1 MNMPDPGVVS
11 REEYD
16 KLLSDYQHVCFQLA
30 ELKRMLFGSK
40 SERFHSKEEDPLQ
53 LDLFALQAQPESLPE
68 ENQTVSYERREAKKR
83 PARSSF
89 PEHLHRQEEILE
101 PESIPEGAVKI
112 GESVTEILEYKPAEV
127 YVRRIVRPKYVVPG
141 SEGEGCVVIAPM
153 PHTPIEKG
161 NAGASILSHICVSKF
176 IDHLPFYRQARI
188 FKRDK
193 IPVPESTLKG
203 WFRATCQLL
212 EPLYEKLTG
221 EIRSQAY
228 LQVDES
234 PIPVLTADKPGATH
248 KGYMWVFNAPE
259 SGLACFCYD
268 KSRAGEVVDHFLGDY
283 SGTLQTDAYAGYDRY
298 KQRKEVA
305 LLGCAAHCRRK
316 FEHSKESDPLRS
328 RRALE
333 LFGRLYGIEE
343 MARLGALS
351 PEKRH
356 ELRLRESVPV
366 MKELKGQLEDW
377 RMEILPRSPIGVA
390 TAYTL
395 NVWERLEKIMTN
407 GIYEIDNNLIENRIR
422 VLALGRRNYMF
433 AGSHEGAECNAM
445 MYSFFACCKNAEV
458 NPREWLTDVIEKIPA
473 HKACRL
479 SELLPHNWINLQR

>member
-1 MNMPDPGVVS
+1 MPDPGVVS

-101 PESIPEGAVKI
+101 PESIPQGAVKI

-259 SGLACFCYD
+259 SGLACFRYD

-305 LLGCAAHCRRK
+305 LLGCAAHCRR
-316 FEHSKESDPLRS
+316 
-328 RRALE
+328 
-333 LFGRLYGIEE
+333 Y
-343 MARLGALS
+343 
-351 PEKRH
+351 
-356 ELRLRESVPV
+356 
-366 MKELKGQLEDW
+366 
-377 RMEILPRSPIGVA
+377 
-390 TAYTL
+390 
-395 NVWERLEKIMTN
+395 
-407 GIYEIDNNLIENRIR
+407 
-422 VLALGRRNYMF
+422 
-433 AGSHEGAECNAM
+433 
-445 MYSFFACCKNAEV
+445 
-458 NPREWLTDVIEKIPA
+458 
-473 HKACRL
+473 
-479 SELLPHNWINLQR
+479 HNFN